1 VGGLLQVATITAV
14 VVVVAAVMPTV
25 EVVEIDIPWT
35 VVEIGMVVVVEEEE
49 EIDLTP
55 AKTETVIEVHPI
67 TLVAVVVVAA
77 AAAIIAPPPLEIA
90 TTMIDLEEGRPTEED
105 TVEIA
110 MEVQIEVIS
119 VDEEV
124 VALTGTTHMRVVGEM
139 LVEVETKV
147 VPEALPNTAV
157 VPVVAVHLGVEITIM
172 TMAEEKAEVEAPIM
186 PIDAMFI
193 ERIEDI
199 VAINLAIVIPVGA
212 MCLDNLLLISLLY
225 SFYYSHM

>member
-1 VGGLLQVATITAV
+1 MGDLLQVAMITAV

-35 VVEIGMVVVVEEEE
+35 VVEIGMVVVVVEEEE
-49 EIDLTP
+49 EIEPTR

-67 TLVAVVVVAA
+67 TLVEVAVA
-77 AAAIIAPPPLEIA
+77 AAAIIVPPPLEIA
-90 TTMIDLEEGRPTEED
+90 TTMIDLEEGRPIEED
-105 TVEIA
+105 TVVIA

-124 VALTGTTHMRVVGEM
+124 VALTGTTPMRVVGET

-157 VPVVAVHLGVEITIM
+157 VPAVVAHLGVEITIM
-172 TMAEEKAEVEAPIM
+172 NMAEEKAEVEAPIM
-186 PIDAMFI
+186 PIGAMFI

-199 VAINLAIVIPVGA
+199 VAINLAIVI
-212 MCLDNLLLISLLY
+212 LLVLCV
-225 SFYYSHM
+225 